1 MPSVLQQP
9 RTAFPIRL
17 FLLFFLPLVLLVMA
31 CAWYVGHDRIKGE
44 LGLIQAD
51 EINNI
56 VLGVR
61 RLDSELQEP
70 LQHLLKIANESALNQ
85 AINSPG
91 HSATAQLDTVL
102 MNLIS
107 YNPEYDQIRWI
118 DETGIERVRVNNV
131 DGRPVRVAKEHLQD
145 KSTRYYFKNSMQ
157 LRQGEIYISPLDL
170 NVEDGK
176 VEIPY
181 KPMLRLA
188 TQVRSVDGRPRGI
201 LIINVAARHLLADFT
216 ESMGNKRDHAML
228 LNKEGYWLS
237 APKAEDEWGF
247 MFNRYI
253 TLGQRYPDAWKI
265 ISSRPTDQVELADGL
280 WTWSSIYPLKVADDS
295 RIKDIP
301 EWLVVSHLPA
311 SQLAM
316 IRSNVWKPVITVSS
330 IVIAVFGI
338 LSALLALAINGRQQ
352 AKISAAKAQTE
363 AEAAK
368 ALSKEQERYRMV
380 VKANVNG
387 LLVVDAEGRIVLTNP
402 ALDKM
407 FGYNPDELLG
417 KPLEILVPEAVH
429 VDHKTL
435 RTNFMSKP
443 TARPMGTG
451 RVLTGRRKGGEH
463 FPLEVSL
470 SPFKEGNRQYVGAV
484 VCDISK
490 QQTTPVP
497 G

>member
-1 MPSVLQQP
+1 MPTVVKQS

-51 EINNI
+51 EINSI

-61 RLDSELQEP
+61 RMDSELQDP
-70 LQHLLKIANESALNQ
+70 LQHLLTLASEKVLSQAVNNPDGRAMEQLEAL
-85 AINSPG
+85 
-91 HSATAQLDTVL
+91 L
-102 MNLIS
+102 MNLVS
-107 YNPEYDQIRWI
+107 YNPTYDHIRWI
-118 DETGIERVRVNNV
+118 DENGVEKVRVNNV
-131 DGRPVRVAKEHLQD
+131 NGRPVRVPGELLQN
-145 KSTRYYFKNSMQ
+145 KATRYYFRNSMQ
-157 LRQGEIYISPLDL
+157 LKQGEIYISSLDL
-170 NVEDGK
+170 NVEGGK
-176 VEIPY
+176 IEIPY
-181 KPMLRLA
+181 KPTLRLA
-188 TQVRSVDGRPRGI
+188 SQVQDASGRLRGI
-201 LIINVAARHLLADFT
+201 LIINVAANALLDHFT
-216 ESMGNKRDHAML
+216 EAMGNKRDHVML
-228 LNKEGYWLS
+228 LNKEGYWLR
-237 APKAEDEWGF
+237 AINKEDEWGF
-247 MFNRYI
+247 MFNRYV
-253 TLGQRYPDAWKI
+253 TLGQRYPEAWKI
-265 ISSRPTDQVELADGL
+265 ISSRTADQVELADGL
-280 WTWSSIYPLKVADDS
+280 WTWSSIYPLKVADAS

-352 AKISAAKAQTE
+352 AKIAAAKSQTE

-368 ALSKEQERYRMV
+368 ALGREQERYRMV

-429 VDHKTL
+429 IEHRTL
-435 RTNFMSKP
+435 RANFMNEP
-443 TARPMGTG
+443 VARPMGTG
-451 RVLTGRRKGGEH
+451 RVLTGRRKGGGH

-470 SPFKEGNRQYVGAV
+470 SPFKEGNRHYVGAI
-484 VCDISK
+484 VCDISSNK
-490 QQTTPVP
+490 QQ
-497 G
+497 